1 MTPTAYYPTPG
12 YAQPTIS
19 TNPSNSNNGL
29 VWVQGEGG
37 AKSYLVAPN
46 TTVLL
51 MDSES
56 QKFYIKSADNS
67 GMPMPLRTFE
77 YKEVGAAE
85 QIPVDKYVTKEE
97 LDRRL
102 AELVR
107 KDESAL

>member
-1 MTPTAYYPTPG
+1 MTPTGYYPTPA
-12 YAQPTIS
+12 YAQPAIS
-19 TNPSNSNNGL
+19 TNQPNNGL
-29 VWVQGEGG
+29 IWVQGEGG
-37 AKSYLVAPN
+37 AKSYLLAPN

-85 QIPVDKYVTKEE
+85 PINVDKYVTKEE

-102 AELVR
+102 AELVK
-107 KDESAL
+107 KDEPAL